1 MFEKN
6 DYYIFYIFTYINYL
20 LKKIKFYIFFFKLT
34 NNNLNY
40 NSLLINEKIYYNI
53 IHHRLIQVE
62 VA

>member
-40 NSLLINEKIYYNI
+40 NSLY
-53 IHHRLIQVE
+53 
-62 VA
+62 